1 MRGARRLC
9 SRVSLLACWVAAV
22 VGAAPSPGAAQA
34 SPAQPGAPAAIQPI
48 GLTAGTLPDSLI
60 PEAARLRPGVPFDPK
75 AATDAWLATVSP
87 ERRERSDAYYEGG
100 YWIQLWSFALAVVL
114 ALLFLRLGWSRRLR
128 DWAERR
134 SRRAWVATFLYYAGF
149 TVLVALL
156 SFPFT
161 VYTAFVREHA
171 YGLATQSFAGWLRDQ
186 LVALG
191 VSVVLGGIAVATL
204 YAVLRRLPRSWPVWG
219 AAVTIAFLV
228 LGALIGPVF
237 IAPLFNRYTP
247 LTDARIR
254 DPILR
259 LARANGVAA
268 ENVWVMDASRQ
279 STRVSANV
287 SGLLGTERI
296 TLNDNLLRRA
306 SPPEIEAVM
315 GHEIGHYVL
324 HHVYGSML
332 FLGVVVLAGFGLLR
346 WAFRWATAR
355 WGERW
360 GIRGIGDPAGLPLL
374 WLIFSIYGFV
384 TAPLVSGFTRPHES
398 AADLF
403 ALNAAR
409 QPDAQALVFLKL
421 ADYRKLDPGPV
432 EEFLFFDH
440 PSGRA
445 RIHMAMRWK
454 AEGAPTLPLLPP

>member
-1 MRGARRLC
+1 MPGACRLGGRILVFAC
-9 SRVSLLACWVAAV
+9 CLAAMAAAAV
-22 VGAAPSPGAAQA
+22 SVPGAARASSGQA
-34 SPAQPGAPAAIQPI
+34 GAQAATEPL
-48 GLTAGTLPDSLI
+48 GPTANALPDSLV
-60 PEAARLRPGVPFDPK
+60 PEAARIRPGIPFDPR
-75 AATDAWLATVSP
+75 AATDAWLATVPP
-87 ERRERSDAYYEGG
+87 EKRERSDAYYEGG
-100 YWIQLWSFALAVVL
+100 YWIQLWSFLLALGLAV
-114 ALLFLRLGWSRRLR
+114 LFLRLGWSRQLR

-134 SRRAWVATFLYYAGF
+134 TRRPWVATFLYFAGF
-149 TVLVALL
+149 TILVALL

-161 VYTAFVREHA
+161 VYAAFVREHA

-186 LVALG
+186 AVALA

-247 LTDARIR
+247 LTDERIR
-254 DPILR
+254 EPILR

-287 SGLLGTERI
+287 SGFLGTERI
-296 TLNDNLLRRA
+296 TLNDNLLSRA

-346 WAFRWATAR
+346 WSFGWATAR

-360 GIRGIGDPAGLPLL
+360 GIRGIGDPAGMPLL
-374 WLIFSIYGFV
+374 WLIFSVYGFV
-384 TAPLVSGFTRPHES
+384 TAPLVGSFTRAHES

-409 QPDAQALVFLKL
+409 QPDAEALVILKL

-454 AEGAPTLPLLPP
+454 GASLTLP